1 MSINIKRVIPIASSL
16 PKRIERLNDLAYNL
30 WWSWN
35 PEAIN
40 VFSKIHPVLWDSV
53 SHNPVAFL
61 QQVSRTLLN
70 RVAND
75 KQYLDLYD
83 RVVNNFDSYMGEKE
97 TWFVKNYPEVTA
109 GQSIAYFSFE
119 FGLHESI
126 PAYAGGLG
134 ILAGDHLKE
143 SSDMGIPLEAIGFIY
158 NQGYFVQKITEDGW
172 QETSNFYLDFNKL
185 PMIPILDEKDKPI
198 LISVQLPGREIKA
211 RIWQIQVGRVP
222 LYLLDTNISENSSFD
237 QQLTAKL
244 YTSDLETRISQE
256 ILLGMGGVRV
266 MRALGYNPTVWHMNE
281 GHSAFLSVERC
292 AELVRQGKTFEEAK
306 EIVRK
311 GNVFTT
317 HTPVPAGND
326 KFPVWLVEKY
336 FSQIWPDLGLTREQF
351 IDLAKE
357 ASPYG
362 DQFTMPILAL
372 RLSERCN
379 AVSELHGQV
388 SRNMWH
394 FLWPDRKVEEVPIT
408 HITNGV
414 HTFSWLSRRMGIL
427 FDEYLGTEW
436 RLDPSNPKVWEK
448 VDSIPD
454 AELWAVKRHQ
464 KRKLMRFIN
473 DKARAQWLT
482 GEVHPVQ
489 TIAAGVLLDADAL
502 TIGFARRFP
511 TYKRGYLILRDYE
524 RLLRIIN
531 NVDAPV
537 QIIFSGKAHPADEP
551 GKLIVQQLYRAIK
564 DHRTGGR
571 MVFVENYDMDI
582 ARHLVQGVDVWLN
595 TPRRPMEASGT
606 SGMKA
611 AMNGCLN
618 FSVLDGWW
626 HEGYNGKNGWAIG
639 DDKTYESDEK
649 QDEMDALSLYETL
662 EDQIVPIYYSNRS
675 ENGVPTTWMR
685 WVKEAIRT
693 LSPQFSTR
701 RMVGD
706 YVREMYIP
714 AIKESEE

>member
-292 AELVRQGKTFEEAK
+292 AELVRQGKTFEESK

-714 AIKESEE
+714 AIRESEE

>member
-1 MSINIKRVIPIASSL
+1 MSINIKRVIPTASSL

-714 AIKESEE
+714 AIRESEE

>member
-1 MSINIKRVIPIASSL
+1 MSINIKRVIPTASSL

-675 ENGVPTTWMR
+675 ENGVPTTWMS

-714 AIKESEE
+714 AIRESEE

>member
-714 AIKESEE
+714 AIRESEE

>member
-511 TYKRGYLILRDYE
+511 TYKRGYLILRDFE

-675 ENGVPTTWMR
+675 ENGVPTTWMS

>member
-281 GHSAFLSVERC
+281 GHSAFLSV
-292 AELVRQGKTFEEAK
+292 
-306 EIVRK
+306 
-311 GNVFTT
+311 
-317 HTPVPAGND
+317 
-326 KFPVWLVEKY
+326 
-336 FSQIWPDLGLTREQF
+336 
-351 IDLAKE
+351 
-357 ASPYG
+357 
-362 DQFTMPILAL
+362 
-372 RLSERCN
+372 
-379 AVSELHGQV
+379 
-388 SRNMWH
+388 
-394 FLWPDRKVEEVPIT
+394 
-408 HITNGV
+408 
-414 HTFSWLSRRMGIL
+414 
-427 FDEYLGTEW
+427 
-436 RLDPSNPKVWEK
+436 
-448 VDSIPD
+448 
-454 AELWAVKRHQ
+454 
-464 KRKLMRFIN
+464 
-473 DKARAQWLT
+473 
-482 GEVHPVQ
+482 
-489 TIAAGVLLDADAL
+489 
-502 TIGFARRFP
+502 
-511 TYKRGYLILRDYE
+511 
-524 RLLRIIN
+524 
-531 NVDAPV
+531 
-537 QIIFSGKAHPADEP
+537 
-551 GKLIVQQLYRAIK
+551 
-564 DHRTGGR
+564 
-571 MVFVENYDMDI
+571 
-582 ARHLVQGVDVWLN
+582 
-595 TPRRPMEASGT
+595 
-606 SGMKA
+606 
-611 AMNGCLN
+611 
-618 FSVLDGWW
+618 
-626 HEGYNGKNGWAIG
+626 
-639 DDKTYESDEK
+639 
-649 QDEMDALSLYETL
+649 
-662 EDQIVPIYYSNRS
+662 
-675 ENGVPTTWMR
+675 
-685 WVKEAIRT
+685 
-693 LSPQFSTR
+693 
-701 RMVGD
+701 
-706 YVREMYIP
+706 
-714 AIKESEE
+714 